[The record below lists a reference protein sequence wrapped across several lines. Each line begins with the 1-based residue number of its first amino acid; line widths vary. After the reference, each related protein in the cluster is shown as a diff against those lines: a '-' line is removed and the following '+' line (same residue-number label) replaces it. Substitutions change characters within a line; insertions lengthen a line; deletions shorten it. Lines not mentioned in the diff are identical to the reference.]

1 MNVQQITSIV
11 CSVSDFVRGKDI
23 EDFYKPIYYKNRR
36 NSKLIENNCRSIW
49 NYVENHHYTT
59 DQIILALLLQYL
71 TDLKLDIY
79 GNVNGDK
86 IKEDLKL
93 LSKRNLEKDNQL
105 ILNVCKENNLTVV
118 DLFKIRDGGTNIV
131 FDLLKQKFISISF
144 IVKNMKYFLTF
155 VEKDVIIKDVDF
167 EKFTRV
173 LKTITRF
180 KGVKHG

>member
-1 MNVQQITSIV
+1 MNVYCITSLV
-11 CSVSDFVRGKDI
+11 CNVSDYVRGKDV

-36 NSKLIENNCRSIW
+36 NANLIEKNCKTIW

-93 LSKRNLEKDNQL
+93 LSKKNLIKDNEI
-105 ILNVCKENNLTVV
+105 ILNICKENN
-118 DLFKIRDGGTNIV
+118 FIRDGGTNIV
-131 FDLLKQKFISISF
+131 FELLMKKFISISF
-144 IVKNMKYFLTF
+144 IIKNIRIFLTF
-155 VEKDVIIKDVDF
+155 IEKSVIIKDVDF

-173 LKTITRF
+173 LKIITQF
-180 KGVKHG
+180 KGVKHE